1 MNRFRAFF
9 LPAAGGAMMLV
20 LFVTAVFS
28 FSFPPS
34 AAVAHGVY
42 KPPPPPVPSPPR
54 SHPIQPGI
62 HGNGLGPATP
72 GGPTIPGPAVPGG
85 PTTLGPAGRGG
96 ITGGPGRPGG
106 GRGAFTK
113 RNRAVTAPT
122 NTWEEWWA
130 RNRYRFLNFSGKNSG
145 ARYVYTPSGERGP
158 EHSASAPSG
167 LRLKCARAISPFLKS
182 PSAQVRRTAALA
194 LGRLDDET
202 SLPTVIAFLED
213 RNETVRTAAVLALGF
228 FHSSRARYI
237 LLNIAGGTRAGRRFV
252 NVSTLPPAFRGYAGI
267 ALALA
272 RDRDAARVLTA
283 AAEDEDNDPG
293 ARALALEGLG
303 LLGGPKA
310 LRFLSSFTERKK
322 TDTRLLS
329 AAVTALS
336 KTGDSSVLP
345 VLTRCLGAKETILRQ
360 SAALALG
367 SLASPRD
374 PDAMKALFCA
384 FAGTCNPCL
393 KGFALTAMGEIGGL
407 DAVKKLELVLKRGTS
422 VDLAWAGLGLGIAL
436 SSMPGEKVPDVL
448 LSKLKKKGSVST
460 RGAMAIALG
469 LARCKEAAPDLIR
482 LVEKGG
488 DPYFRGYCAMA
499 LGMIGD
505 PAAIPA
511 LRDAL
516 LEKNLYPLC
525 TQAALA
531 LSLMHDRGSVP
542 VLTDLLLTTKSL
554 GVMVVASRGLL
565 WLGADEE
572 IDRLLDFL
580 ATTRSKEGTYMA
592 VITLLS
598 KLAVGQKIPFLGR
611 VAARSNYSCE
621 YPVVASLLENGI

>member
-42 KPPPPPVPSPPR
+42 KRPPPPVPSPPR

-113 RNRAVTAPT
+113 RNRAAATRA

-130 RNRYRFLNFSGKNSG
+130 RNRFRFLYFPGKGPCKWN
-145 ARYVYTPSGERGP
+145 VYTPSGKKSP
-158 EHSASAPSG
+158 VPSAGAPSAF
-167 LRLKCARAISPFLKS
+167 RLKCARAISPFLKS

-329 AAVTALS
+329 AAVTALG
-336 KTGDSSVLP
+336 KTGDPSALSVL
-345 VLTRCLGAKETILRQ
+345 LKCLAAKETPLRQ
-360 SAALALG
+360 SAALALAD
-367 SLASPRD
+367 LAPRGD
-374 PDAMKALFCA
+374 PDAVNALFHA
-384 FAGTCNPCL
+384 FSGTCDPCL
-393 KGFALTAMGEIGGL
+393 KGFALTAIGEIGGVE
-407 DAVKKLELVLKRGTS
+407 AVKRLKVVLKRGTS
-422 VDLAWAGLGLGIAL
+422 GDLPWAGLGLGIAL
-436 SSMPGEKVPDVL
+436 STMPGVKVPDVL
-448 LSKLKKKGSVST
+448 LVKLEKNGSAST
-460 RGAMAIALG
+460 RGAMAVALG
-469 LARCKEAAPDLIR
+469 LARCKEAVPDLIR
-482 LVEKGG
+482 LVAEGG
-488 DPYFRGYCAMA
+488 DPYLRGYCALA

-505 PAAIPA
+505 PAAIPV

-525 TQAALA
+525 IQAVMA

-542 VLTDLLLTTKSL
+542 QLIDFLSTSNNLSVKMISC
-554 GVMVVASRGLL
+554 RGLM